1 MEEYV
6 IGPKL
11 KPVIKQKKNLVEVW
25 KQDNHVT
32 DNGGLEINSTWIT
45 IIVEVEPLVIC
56 MIDKEKVGVGLH
68 VKIAGGRVMWC
79 RD

>member
-1 MEEYV
+1 M
-6 IGPKL
+6 
-11 KPVIKQKKNLVEVW
+11 
-25 KQDNHVT
+25 T

-45 IIVEVEPLVIC
+45 IMVEVEPLVIC